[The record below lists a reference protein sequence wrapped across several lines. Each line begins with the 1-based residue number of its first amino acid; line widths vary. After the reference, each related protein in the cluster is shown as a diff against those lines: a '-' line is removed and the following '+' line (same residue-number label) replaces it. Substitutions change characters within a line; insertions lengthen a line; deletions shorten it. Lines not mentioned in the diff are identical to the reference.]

1 MQARSIT
8 RAHEALTA
16 INAPVTLKPDWFV
29 ISAEQNESTT
39 WANAEADF
47 MHPEIIRILKENG
60 LNYGWYDAGTAIIHS
75 A

>member
-8 RAHEALTA
+8 RAHKALTA

-29 ISAEQNESTT
+29 ISAEDNDSTM
-39 WANAEADF
+39 WANAETDF
-47 MHPEIIRILKENG
+47 MHPEIVRILKENG
-60 LNYGWYDAGTAIIHS
+60 LNYGWYDSGTAIIYS